1 MTMTDKLDLLMQER
15 GLTKASLSR
24 EADIPYMTVVNF
36 YEKGTENVKRSTLLK
51 LSRYFG
57 VTVDYLAVDEETRR
71 TYPVYAPAAVSV
83 DIADRDAHPGDSM
96 KKPRISEFLSGDDLL
111 APANIVA
118 YDDVPENVFCDF
130 TMQFRGNSM
139 SRLGIGDG
147 DTVFLRAQD
156 HADDHEI
163 VAVVLDHKL
172 TLRRLLLGDGKLVLM
187 AENPAFAPTV
197 FRDIRDVRIVGKA
210 IAYERSV
217 ASEE

>member
-1 MTMTDKLDLLMQER
+1 MTMTDKLDLLMQEQ

-71 TYPVYAPAAVSV
+71 AYPVYAPAAVTV
-83 DIADRDAHPGDSM
+83 DMPDREAQPGVGM
-96 KKPRISEFLSGDDLL
+96 KKPRVTEFLSGDDPL

-118 YDDVPENVFCDF
+118 YDNVPENVRCDF

-139 SRLGIGDG
+139 AKLGIGDG
-147 DTVFLRAQD
+147 DTVFIRAQE

-172 TLRRLLLGDGKLVLM
+172 TLRRLLLGDGKVVLA
-187 AENPAFAPTV
+187 AENPAFAPAV
-197 FRDIRDVRIVGKA
+197 FRDMRDVRIVGKA
-210 IAYERSV
+210 VAYERN
-217 ASEE
+217 ASPEE